1 MYCGVSAG
9 IDNKMERGPCKE
21 KEVLRKEVACM
32 YYGSGKCTGVDGHKG
47 RTGDGE
53 RQDGRG
59 RLTKTNTFENSIM
72 KPDAFTLI

>member
-1 MYCGVSAG
+1 MQREGAAG
-9 IDNKMERGPCKE
+9 K
-21 KEVLRKEVACM
+21 
-32 YYGSGKCTGVDGHKG
+32 GSGVHVLWKEYWVDGHKG

-59 RLTKTNTFENSIM
+59 RLTKTNSFENSIM